1 MSRPGWLCG
10 RLARRIGLGLALFL
24 AYLGL
29 EWLEYRQEL
38 LLPGGAPLDPSI
50 GLAFAALL
58 LGGPPLLPV
67 VVLGELGSAVMRC
80 GGLPPLLPSLVGAV
94 SVALSWG
101 AAALV
106 LGRRGGLDPGDQRG
120 LAVMIGVA
128 ALAALGSA
136 GGTVIAAELV
146 ADGGGSDWAALLIR
160 SWTGDMIGAMVLA
173 PPLLALRART
183 RRPDRGVLAEAAV
196 QALAAV
202 AMLALLFHLPVAAEW
217 QVYDL
222 LVLPAIWAA
231 ARFGIGGAM
240 MINVVLQVGLVV
252 GFVTVMRDAEGLTAY
267 QARMLILTLSTLFLG
282 VAVTGRRRAEDGL
295 RRRQDQLDRC
305 ARLSLAG
312 EMAAALAHE
321 INQPLS
327 AALTY
332 ARTAGRLLE
341 SGTAEPSRL
350 RAALAGA
357 ASQTERA
364 GAIVRS
370 LREFIGRG
378 ELDRRPQALPALVR
392 EALALVDP
400 DRQRAGIRVELA
412 LARGLPPLL
421 VDAVQ
426 IQQVLVNLMRNA
438 IEALEGAGAARRQL
452 ALTAWRD
459 PSGMV
464 AVEIADSG
472 PGLDPELAGRLF
484 QPFATTK
491 AAGMGLGLAICRT
504 IIEAHGGRLWLA
516 GNGPRGCAF
525 RFTLPEADQGGGG

>member
-1 MSRPGWLCG
+1 MIREGLRWIWGAPAG
-10 RLARRIGLGLALFL
+10 RLLGLLL
-24 AYLGL
+24 VYLIL
-29 EWLEYRQEL
+29 EWLEFRQDW
-38 LLPGGAPLDPSI
+38 LLPGGAPLDASV
-50 GLAFAALL
+50 GLAFVAMLV
-58 LGGPPLLPV
+58 GGVRVLPV
-67 VVLGELGSAVMRC
+67 VMLGEIGSVVLRSGEGEMLWLPALAGAVLTAASWGGAAWMSRHRVGSALTDQR
-80 GGLPPLLPSLVGAV
+80 SL
-94 SVALSWG
+94 
-101 AAALV
+101 AALI
-106 LGRRGGLDPGDQRG
+106 
-120 LAVMIGVA
+120 AVA

-136 GGTVIAAELV
+136 SGSLLPLWFASGGE
-146 ADGGGSDWAALLIR
+146 GDWAQPLIR
-160 SWTGDMIGAMVLA
+160 AWTGDMIGVMVVA
-173 PPLLALRART
+173 PPLLALRAGLPA
-183 RRPDRGVLAEAAV
+183 PDRATLAEAAL
-196 QALAAV
+196 QILASL
-202 AMLALLFHLPVAAEW
+202 AMLALLFHLPAAAEW

-231 ARFGIGGAM
+231 ARFGAGGAM
-240 MINVVLQVGLVV
+240 MINLVLQVGLMV

-282 VAVTGRRRAEDGL
+282 VAVTGRRRASDGL

-332 ARTAGRLLE
+332 ARAAGRLLD
-341 SGTAEPSRL
+341 SGTADPVRL
-350 RAALAGA
+350 RAALTGA

-378 ELDRRPQALPALVR
+378 ELDRRPQDLPALVR
-392 EALALVDP
+392 EALALVDS

-421 VDAVQ
+421 VDTVQ
-426 IQQVLVNLMRNA
+426 VQQVLVNLLRNA
-438 IEALEGAGAARRQL
+438 IEALESGGRAGRRQL

-459 PSGMV
+459 PDGRV

-525 RFTLPEADQGGGG
+525 RFTLPVVEQGGGE